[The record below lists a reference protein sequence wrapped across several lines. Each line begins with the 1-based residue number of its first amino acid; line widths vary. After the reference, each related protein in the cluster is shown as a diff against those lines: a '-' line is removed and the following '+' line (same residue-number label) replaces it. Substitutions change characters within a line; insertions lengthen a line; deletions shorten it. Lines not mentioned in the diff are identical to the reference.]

1 MAIVDFENYRNA
13 FETVK
18 FERTPS
24 GILQMTLHYENGSYV
39 WNARKGGIQT
49 KELTDA
55 LRNVARDPENRVVIL
70 TGTGDQFSGPPAD
83 RTTWSRGD
91 ARHWEMVTRLGNFLI
106 EDLLDIPA
114 PVISCLN
121 GPAYRH
127 AEIPFTADIVL
138 AADDALIQD
147 SAHFSNRLVPGDGI
161 ALLMPFLMGWNR
173 GRYFHL
179 MGQKLHAQELK
190 ELGLVNEVMARDR
203 LLPRAWEIAEQLI
216 QNSPLVL
223 RYTRL
228 VFTRPL
234 KALMRRDLAY
244 GLALEALAAVDETWR
259 ELMPPAAHVATDE
272 GGRIS
277 TTAPAAAARKRSPS
291 AADPMPS

>member
-1 MAIVDFENYRNA
+1 MAVVDFERYRNA
-13 FETVK
+13 FDTIK

-24 GILQMTLHYENGSYV
+24 GILQMTLHNDGGPYV
-39 WNARKGGIQT
+39 WNPRKGGIQT

-70 TGTGDQFSGPPAD
+70 TGTGDQFSGPRAD

-91 ARHWEMVTRLGNFLI
+91 ARHWEVVQRLGNLLI

-114 PVISCLN
+114 PVIACLN

-138 AADDALIQD
+138 AANDAEIQD
-147 SAHFSNRLVPGDGI
+147 SAHFPNGMVPGDGI

-179 MGQKLHAQELK
+179 MGQTLGAKELK
-190 ELGLVNEVMARDR
+190 DLGLVNEVMDRER
-203 LLPRAWEIAEQLI
+203 LLPRAWEIAESLI
-216 QNSPLVL
+216 QKNPLVL

-234 KALMRRDLAY
+234 KALMRSDLAY
-244 GLALEALAAVDETWR
+244 GLALEALAAVDDTWR
-259 ELMPPAAHVATDE
+259 ERIGADEAPQGATP
-272 GGRIS
+272 
-277 TTAPAAAARKRSPS
+277 THAKAPR
-291 AADPMPS
+291 

>member
-1 MAIVDFENYRNA
+1 MAIIDFEHYRNA
-13 FETVK
+13 FETVR
-18 FERTPS
+18 FERTSS
-24 GILQMTLHYENGSYV
+24 GILEMALHTQGGPYV
-39 WNARKGGIQT
+39 WNARQGAVQT

-70 TGTGDQFSGPPAD
+70 TGTGEQFSGPPAD

-91 ARHWEMVTRLGNFLI
+91 ARHWEMVMRLGGLLI

-114 PVISCLN
+114 PVIACLN

-138 AADDALIQD
+138 ASDDAMIQD
-147 SAHFSNRLVPGDGI
+147 SAHFPNRMVPGDGI
-161 ALLMPFLMGWNR
+161 ALIMPFLMGWNR

-190 ELGLVNEVMARDR
+190 ELGLVNEVMPRDH
-203 LLPRAWEIAEQLI
+203 LLPRARGIAEQLI

-234 KALMRRDLAY
+234 KALIRRDLAY

-259 ELMPPAAHVATDE
+259 ERITATAE
-272 GGRIS
+272 GALAS
-277 TTAPAAAARKRSPS
+277 EARR
-291 AADPMPS
+291 A